1 VGQGVV
7 VGHGVVVIVAQG
19 DAAEM
24 AAGRGVVVGRG
35 VFFVGRVAGLALA
48 VAVAGGLRR
57 DCGCGVVAGLV
68 ERWLLRLRRRLA
80 PEPGVFVG
88 RKQHFPLS
96 AELQAAGLAHTV
108 LAELGLRIMPPG
120 QK

>member
-1 VGQGVV
+1 VV

-24 AAGRGVVVGRG
+24 AAGRGVVVGRR
-35 VFFVGRVAGLALA
+35 VVFVGRVAGLAVA

-57 DCGCGVVAGLV
+57 DCGCGGVAGLV
-68 ERWLLRLRRRLA
+68 ERWLLRRRLA